1 MPKFMGYS
9 KFIKYMVILSI
20 ALFSLGSSCKPENTC
35 PGGRFYASIIP
46 VSITPAKS
54 IYKVGDTLHLN
65 IDFSDRLYDTVS
77 KKEYWFNNFNFDFT
91 PFYVS
96 RLDTLP
102 ATACLYECSVKP
114 IIGKIYPS
122 GGLYDISYESKY
134 VYQNNRYKL
143 SADIILKR
151 KGLLSFNTL
160 SVPLNLGGRYKVDFD
175 LDCPDERYGI
185 LFRVNNGA
193 INEQFIPEVIQEGWY
208 KNPPIELLKN
218 AGIYL
223 FKVE

>member
-1 MPKFMGYS
+1 MAYS
-9 KFIKYMVILSI
+9 KFKYMVILSI
-20 ALFSLGSSCKPENTC
+20 ALFSLGSSCKPKHTC
-35 PGGRFYASIIP
+35 PTGRGYVSIIP

-102 ATACLYECSVKP
+102 GTACLYECSVKP

-122 GGLYDISYESKY
+122 GGLCDISYESKY

-151 KGLLSFNTL
+151 KGLLCFQTL
-160 SVPLNLGGRYKVDFD
+160 SVPLKNAGGRYIVNFD
-175 LDCPDERYGI
+175 KDCLGGEAYGI

-208 KNPPIELLKN
+208 PKNSPIEKLKN